1 VAADAVLA
9 AVRGQLRFLFS
20 VLGGAALLLVYLIAV
35 QHARLDG
42 ATIALVIAGIALV
55 ACLRALYRIVQA
67 LAQPDLQVWIEQAG
81 EIGVASDR
89 ELREERRRLLRALNE
104 LRFDHE
110 MGKLS
115 TADYEA
121 VRQGYELRAIEVM
134 RRLDAGQ
141 GLHPDLAKR
150 LGVEEAPTAA
160 PTEAQP
166 VPPSEVTTDRIEVPR
181 DDELATAAE
190 REAAAKADEPAK
202 GDA

>member
-1 VAADAVLA
+1 MAAEAVRA
-9 AVRGQLRFLFS
+9 ALRGQLRFLLS
-20 VLGGAALLLVYLIAV
+20 VLGGAALLLVYLLAMH
-35 QHARLDG
+35 HARFDG
-42 ATIALVIAGIALV
+42 ATVALVIAGIALV

-67 LAQPDLQVWIEQAG
+67 VAQRDVQVWIEQAG
-81 EIGVASDR
+81 EIGIASDR

-134 RRLDAGQ
+134 RKLDAGEA
-141 GLHPDLAKR
+141 LHPDLAKR
-150 LGVEEAPTAA
+150 IGVQPPVVEATDVTAE
-160 PTEAQP
+160 P
-166 VPPSEVTTDRIEVPR
+166 PPSEVTTDRIDVPR
-181 DDELATAAE
+181 DDAVAP
-190 REAAAKADEPAK
+190 AAKPADEPQ